1 MQGYKR
7 KGGALFALL
16 GTKAMSDVSCRRWQ
30 APVAAL
36 LALELWAGGW
46 INGVTH
52 GWQGHGG
59 MSYQMSHT
67 WILPE

>member
-1 MQGYKR
+1 MEEDEVEEAR
-7 KGGALFALL
+7 RLPEAGGE
-16 GTKAMSDVSCRRWQ
+16 
-30 APVAAL
+30 
-36 LALELWAGGW
+36 LASLSTLMLDPERGMDGW

-59 MSYQMSHT
+59 MSYQMSHI